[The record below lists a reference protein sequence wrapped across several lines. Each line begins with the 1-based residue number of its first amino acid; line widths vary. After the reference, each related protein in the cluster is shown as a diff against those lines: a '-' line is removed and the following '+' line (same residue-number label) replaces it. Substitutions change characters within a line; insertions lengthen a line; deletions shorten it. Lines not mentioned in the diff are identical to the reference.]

1 MHRKIRDKIRA
12 SRKDSVWLSCE
23 DVSQGFKPLKMGL
36 RTALLME
43 PWNEFVETYD
53 RVLRTSDSI
62 FNVEVSKEERE
73 ADLDNFRQLRDII
86 IQHGFVQD
94 TISLLNAEIQAG
106 KRILVEDC
114 SSTTM
119 DVDSGIYPYTDS
131 FHTTTGAV
139 CTGLGIPEEAIETT
153 IGVFSAV
160 SVLNRAFLQNI
171 KTFPTKI
178 DANTT
183 IEQGLAERYKLP
195 ASEFAFG
202 WTDLNLVL
210 SAERMNKLSSVFL
223 THLDLL
229 DDLDEIKVCTSYK
242 SASGEVT
249 KGRIP
254 ATIKEFGTL
263 EANYEVLKGWKT
275 DTRKIRRF
283 DELPDAA

>member
-73 ADLDNFRQLRDII
+73 ADLDNFRQLREVI

-94 TISLLNAEIQAG
+94 TISLLNAEILAG

-178 DANTT
+178 DESAT
-183 IEQGLAERYKLP
+183 IEEGLSARYKLP

-202 WTDLNLVL
+202 WTDLNLVQ
-210 SAERMNKLSSVFL
+210 SADRMNKLSSVFL

-242 SASGEVT
+242 S
-249 KGRIP
+249 
-254 ATIKEFGTL
+254 
-263 EANYEVLKGWKT
+263 
-275 DTRKIRRF
+275 
-283 DELPDAA
+283 